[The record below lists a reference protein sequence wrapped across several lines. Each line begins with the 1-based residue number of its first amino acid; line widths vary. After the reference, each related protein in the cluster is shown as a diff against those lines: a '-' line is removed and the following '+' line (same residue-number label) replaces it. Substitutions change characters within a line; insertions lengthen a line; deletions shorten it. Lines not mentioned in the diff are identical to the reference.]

1 MHGIK
6 FQRNIFTKYR
16 LSALITKQFT
26 MIEFCMNTN
35 QVLYIVIIQVF
46 VSRNSCFI
54 VPNLFQSET
63 FLLGTLHKERTI
75 TFSQCTGIS
84 VSKTTIT

>member
-6 FQRNIFTKYR
+6 FPRNIFTKY
-16 LSALITKQFT
+16 SFVALITKQFT
-26 MIEFCMNTN
+26 TIKLCMNTN

-54 VPNLFQSET
+54 VPNFFPSET
-63 FLLGTLHKERTI
+63 FLLVTLHKERTI
-75 TFSQCTGIS
+75 TLSQCTGIT